1 MGITPLTIEHSSPE
15 VLLRSFSPVTLVE
28 IRFILQSTN
37 ASGQLDPIPSFL
49 LKDYS
54 DVQSPMITKV
64 VNMSLEIGRIPE
76 SWELALVYPLLEKLG
91 LDLEFEDSRPVNN
104 LLLWQV

>member
-1 MGITPLTIEHSSPE
+1 MP
-15 VLLRSFSPVTLVE
+15 
-28 IRFILQSTN
+28 
-37 ASGQLDPIPSFL
+37 FL

-91 LDLEFEDSRPVNN
+91 LDLEFEDFRPVNN
-104 LLLWQV
+104 LLLWQN